1 MIAIIIGSKSDINYV
16 EEGVNFLKNFEIP
29 YELKILSAHR
39 TPEELKEYVL
49 ELEKRDFQV
58 IIACAGMAAHL
69 PGVIASY
76 SNLPVIGVPLPTSSL
91 QGLDALLAIVQMPG
105 GIPVATM
112 AIGKAGV
119 INACVYAL
127 RILSLKY
134 PAIKEKLEKY
144 KKEMKEKILKE
155 NR

>member
-1 MIAIIIGSKSDINYV
+1 MIAIIIGSKSDITYV
-16 EEGVNFLKNFEIP
+16 EEGINFLKNFEIP

-49 ELEKRDFQV
+49 QLEKRDFQV

-76 SNLPVIGVPLPTSSL
+76 SNLPVVGVPLPTSSL
-91 QGLDALLAIVQMPG
+91 QGLDALLAIVQMPSG
-105 GIPVATM
+105 VPVATM
-112 AIGKAGV
+112 TIGKAGV

-134 PAIKEKLEKY
+134 PEIKEKLKKY
-144 KKEMKEKILKE
+144 KEEMKEKILKE
-155 NR
+155 NL